1 MSEPSDRDLVKRTR
15 RGDVGAYGELVR
27 RYQQAVFA
35 VCYRLMGERQDAEDM
50 AQEAFI
56 RAHERLATY
65 DDARP
70 FAPWVRRV
78 AANICL
84 NALKSR
90 KVNFAVNEERD
101 SAPDTPASSP
111 EKAQARRERIE
122 DVQQAIQELP
132 PHYRAVIELRHFQE
146 LSYAEIAQTLEI
158 PLSDVKSHLFRAR
171 KQLAERL
178 ESYAKTL

>member
-15 RGDVGAYGELVR
+15 RDDVGAYGELVR

-50 AQEAFI
+50 AQETFI
-56 RAHERLATY
+56 RAHQRLASY
-65 DDARP
+65 DAARP
-70 FAPWVRRV
+70 FGPWIRRV

-90 KVNFAVNEERD
+90 KANFIIDEERD
-101 SAPDTPASSP
+101 AVPDTQASNP
-111 EKAQARRERIE
+111 EKAQARKDGIE

-146 LSYAEIAQTLEI
+146 LSSAEIAQALEI
-158 PLSDVKSHLFRAR
+158 PLSDVKSYLFRAR

-178 ESYAKTL
+178 GNYAKTF